1 MGLIKPAPVAGKQE
15 SILASSG
22 NENRLPGCYT
32 LFFPGGLGNQNQAAS
47 EQTWIKYKPH
57 ALPYVYKK

>member
-47 EQTWIKYKPH
+47 EQTWTVTWKMRSM
-57 ALPYVYKK
+57 LV